1 MGGNCSCTLFPVKDD
16 DVGLLGFG
24 IIRPCYAPHMEL
36 LKKVNDQIS
45 LQILCDLLESGGIAY
60 RVEGAGMN
68 SLMPLPGLIEARVLV
83 HEQDMEEAEGLL
95 AEIEKGEGRDH
106 V

>member
-1 MGGNCSCTLFPVKDD
+1 
-16 DVGLLGFG
+16 
-24 IIRPCYAPHMEL
+24 MEL

>member
-1 MGGNCSCTLFPVKDD
+1 MLT
-16 DVGLLGFG
+16 
-24 IIRPCYAPHMEL
+24 AMQL
-36 LKKVNDQIS
+36 LKKMNDQIS

-83 HEQDMEEAEGLL
+83 DERDLEAAQHVLI
-95 AEIEKGEGRDH
+95 EIEREGDDKH

>member
-1 MGGNCSCTLFPVKDD
+1 MK
-16 DVGLLGFG
+16 
-24 IIRPCYAPHMEL
+24 L
-36 LKKVNDQIS
+36 LKTVNDQIS
-45 LQILCDLLESGGIAY
+45 LQILCDLLESGGISY

-83 HEQDMEEAEGLL
+83 DDGDMDEAGGIL
-95 AEIEKGEGRDH
+95 AEIEKGEGRGH

>member
-1 MGGNCSCTLFPVKDD
+1 MLT
-16 DVGLLGFG
+16 
-24 IIRPCYAPHMEL
+24 AMQL
-36 LKKVNDQIS
+36 LKKMNDQIS

-83 HEQDMEEAEGLL
+83 DERDLEAAQHVLI
-95 AEIEKGEGRDH
+95 EIEREGDDKH
-106 V
+106 I

>member
-1 MGGNCSCTLFPVKDD
+1 MK
-16 DVGLLGFG
+16 
-24 IIRPCYAPHMEL
+24 L

-83 HEQDMEEAEGLL
+83 DEQYMEEAERIL
-95 AEIEKGEGRDH
+95 ADIEKAGGRDH